1 MARDHRSEAGDAE
14 AREPRR
20 VESRGPGPFT
30 THQLYPLDG
39 GGHQVAN
46 SRRHRKR
53 LAPHRVLDVSLVDRP
68 VPVRPS
74 AFRHFWAP
82 GRLAWWIA
90 IVFAVGSGLFT
101 LGGVAAAW
109 PQWVSVSLREASV
122 LNGIFIVG
130 ALFFT
135 CGGALQWVEAING
148 DVAEAFG
155 EGERRPWRWLGWRPR
170 NLGYLASTVQ
180 LVGTLMFNVNTIAA
194 SFEGLTWQQQ
204 DLVVWTPNMVGCVCF
219 LAASLLA
226 YAEVAQGSLRVEVRH
241 TDAGPRIDWRGDGP
255 EGGAD
260 AFGPPAWLDPI
271 DGALRALQE
280 RYPNI
285 DEPLLRAA
293 ELALSATDIAELHS
307 AFTAGWHN
315 QQQPPLTRA
324 ERATTRLHPNSPR
337 HTWVF
342 ARRASN
348 VVAAASPAMYHCGPA
363 MPAASPTQPA
373 LIVGIH
379 PV

>member
-194 SFEGLTWQQQ
+194 SFAGLSWQQQ
-204 DLVVWTPNMVGCVCF
+204 DFVVWTPNMVGCVCF
-219 LAASLLA
+219 LVASLLA
-226 YAEVAQGSLRVEVRH
+226 YAEVAQGSLAVELRCVSWWV
-241 TDAGPRIDWRGDGP
+241 AVVNLVGSIAFQISAVYSFVSPGPVSASAMFWASVFTAF
-255 EGGAD
+255 GGACFLVGSYLLIPELFD
-260 AFGPPAWLDPI
+260 EQEVVDPPTGRRP
-271 DGALRALQE
+271 LR
-280 RYPNI
+280 
-285 DEPLLRAA
+285 
-293 ELALSATDIAELHS
+293 SHS
-307 AFTAGWHN
+307 AAG
-315 QQQPPLTRA
+315 R
-324 ERATTRLHPNSPR
+324 
-337 HTWVF
+337 V
-342 ARRASN
+342 AR
-348 VVAAASPAMYHCGPA
+348 
-363 MPAASPTQPA
+363 
-373 LIVGIH
+373 
-379 PV
+379 